1 MSPRTDG
8 DAGPGPHGAVLS
20 GERPVPADLPLSLPI
35 ASARV
40 RPGAADCFGGR
51 LPARLAPWAE
61 DIETNWTHLE
71 VAGPGWALRALCAW
85 RVVDGAGRMV
95 TSGFE
100 CRSDEDLAPWW
111 GGARCGRWSAPSGR
125 WPTSTCA
132 STTAAASSSSRP
144 GPRRPGGWR
153 RRDGD

>member
-100 CRSDEDLAPWW
+100 CRGDEDLAPLVERRAVRAVVSPVGQVADLDLRLDD
-111 GGARCGRWSAPSGR
+111 GGRIELFTSWSA
-125 WPTSTCA
+125 A
-132 STTAAASSSSRP
+132 S
-144 GPRRPGGWR
+144 WR
-153 RRDGD
+153 LETP